1 MRKPVILFFSFLS
14 VACVSNGFHPNY
26 IFNQLQ
32 VVNLTETTITN
43 VNLQIG
49 GSDRAVSCD
58 KVAKNAVCSKFFGK
72 PRYPQQ
78 VNELSWTHGDGT
90 QKSRRFSPKIAA
102 YYDFSL
108 PLRLMVE
115 VHEDG
120 SMKAYFEQDGVL
132 NR

>member
-1 MRKPVILFFSFLS
+1 MRKPGILLFSLLS
-14 VACVSNGFHPNY
+14 VACVSNGYHPNY

-32 VVNLTETTITN
+32 VVNFTGTTITN

-58 KVAKNAVCSKFFGK
+58 KVAKNAVCNKFIGK
-72 PRYPQQ
+72 RRYPQQ

-90 QKSRRFSPKIAA
+90 QKLRRFSPKIAA

-120 SMKAYFEQDGVL
+120 SMKAYFEQDGEF

>member
-1 MRKPVILFFSFLS
+1 MRKPGILFFSFLS
-14 VACVSNGFHPNY
+14 LACVSNGYHPNY
-26 IFNQLQ
+26 VFDRLQ

-49 GSDRAVSCD
+49 GSDRAVNCD
-58 KVAKNAVCSKFFGK
+58 KVAKNTVCSKFFGK
-72 PRYPQQ
+72 HRYPQQ
-78 VNELSWTHGDGT
+78 VDELSWTHGDGT

-102 YYDFSL
+102 YHEFSR
-108 PLRLMVE
+108 PLRLVVE

-120 SMKAYFEQDGVL
+120 SMKALFKQGGGS